1 MKQLIKVVLPFA
13 VLGLLGGCGSQTK
26 SHSDAAKTKTAK
38 VTKKTAH
45 HVSSTSNAVSGK
57 QASSAETSARSQKA
71 SQPAEKRAAS
81 TQQQAKASQAKAN
94 SNKEPKTAVTKAAHP
109 AVTQQSV
116 ASRISQSLSGQYKP
130 QDLAFQFSQS
140 GSGTYT
146 VQVQENHQSPNMQA
160 KGADPS
166 TSPTIAWFKTNAS
179 GQLLK
184 SVDGGVNYSV
194 VGNAY

>member
-1 MKQLIKVVLPFA
+1 MKQLIKVVLPLA

-26 SHSDAAKTKTAK
+26 SHSGSAKTKTAK
-38 VTKKTAH
+38 VTKKAAN
-45 HVSSTSNAVSGK
+45 HVSSTSESTSEKPASSVDSAAQSGK
-57 QASSAETSARSQKA
+57 ASGSAEENTASA
-71 SQPAEKRAAS
+71 P
-81 TQQQAKASQAKAN
+81 QQTKTSQAKTN
-94 SNKEPKTAVTKAAHP
+94 TNNGSKTAVTKAHP

-116 ASRISQSLSGQYKP
+116 ASRISQSLSSQYKP

-146 VQVQENHQSPNMQA
+146 VQVQENHQSANMQA

-184 SVDGGVNYSV
+184 SVDGGVTYAV